1 MFWSVQLGK
10 GRSQISRSQGPFTDP
25 KKALANWSC
34 FRVTGSKLNSGQ
46 PKSNWWKIL
55 IQSIKFQT
63 CSCLRSPATKYNGYI
78 LVQYS
83 KCFVGSKTSFF
94 GSFLFFFSLVFCTIL
109 HFLYYFFISLLTSF
123 VILWVWFIFCSLL
136 ILCIWFVIVW
146 RIAFFSFN
154 VLVLFVL
161 NNGMC

>member
-63 CSCLRSPATKYNGYI
+63 YSCLRSPATKYNGYI

-109 HFLYYFFISLLTSF
+109 HFLYYFFYFTSNLICYIMGLVYILF
-123 VILWVWFIFCSLL
+123 VINFVYLVCDSLTD
-136 ILCIWFVIVW
+136 C
-146 RIAFFSFN
+146 FF
-154 VLVLFVL
+154 
-161 NNGMC
+161 

>member
-1 MFWSVQLGK
+1 MLWSVQLGK

-34 FRVTGSKLNSGQ
+34 FRVTSSKLNSGQ
-46 PKSNWWKIL
+46 PRSNWWKIL

-83 KCFVGSKTSFF
+83 KYFVGSKISFF
-94 GSFLFFFSLVFCTIL
+94 WLVFIFFFSLVFCTIL
-109 HFLYYFFISLLTSF
+109 HFLYYFFYFTSNLIYYTMDLVYILF
-123 VILWVWFIFCSLL
+123 VINFVYLVCDSLTD
-136 ILCIWFVIVW
+136 C
-146 RIAFFSFN
+146 FF
-154 VLVLFVL
+154 
-161 NNGMC
+161 